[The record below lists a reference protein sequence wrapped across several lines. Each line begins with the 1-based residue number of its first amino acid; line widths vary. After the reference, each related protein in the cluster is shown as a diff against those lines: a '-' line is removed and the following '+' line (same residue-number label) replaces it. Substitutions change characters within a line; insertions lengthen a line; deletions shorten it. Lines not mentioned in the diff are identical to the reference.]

1 MKLERNMKIRISKM
15 THRLCAFS
23 CAVFMTGIASAQN
36 YPTKPI
42 RWLVPSSATGAFD
55 NVTRA
60 LAPTLGAQ
68 LGQTLIVENRGG
80 SAGLLGM
87 EQAARATP
95 DGYTLLTAGTSQMI
109 FNKFFYSKLPYDPQK
124 DFAPITLLA
133 DLPIA
138 LWVHGSIPVRSLKEL
153 ISYAKAHPGKLNYG
167 SAGVGHVFHLG
178 LEMLSQRTG
187 MHLTH
192 VPYKGVGP
200 AQLEFSAGRIELMFS
215 AATAPMMA
223 LYKAGKIY
231 ALVGGSD
238 RRMRVLPEVPSFADA
253 GIAGMDVP
261 NWIGLV
267 APSGTT
273 TDLVG
278 RLNREFAKALAAP
291 EITKFYDAQSYVV
304 DTSSPDQ
311 FAKKIARELDTWGPL
326 IKRLGITL
334 E

>member
-1 MKLERNMKIRISKM
+1 MSKFQEAFV
-15 THRLCAFS
+15 RLAAF
-23 CAVFMTGIASAQN
+23 AGVVTLTASACAQS
-36 YPTKPI
+36 YPTKPV

-60 LAPTLGAQ
+60 LAPTLSAQ
-68 LGQTLIVENRGG
+68 LGQAMIVENRGG

-95 DGYTLLTAGTSQMI
+95 DGYTLLTAGTSQLI

-138 LWVHGSIPVRSLKEL
+138 LWVHASVPVRSLKEL

-187 MHLTH
+187 IQLTH

-215 AATAPMMA
+215 AATAPLMA
-223 LYKAGKIY
+223 LSKAGKIY
-231 ALVGGSD
+231 ALVGGAE
-238 RRMRVLPEVPSFADA
+238 RRMRVLPEVPTFAES
-253 GIAGMDVP
+253 GINGMDVP

-267 APSGTT
+267 APSGIAP
-273 TDLVG
+273 DLVA

-291 EITKFYDAQSYVV
+291 EVSKFYEAQSYVV

>member
-1 MKLERNMKIRISKM
+1 METTMPYISESY
-15 THRLCAFS
+15 RLIACACF
-23 CAVFMTGIASAQN
+23 ALLAGIASAQT
-36 YPTKPI
+36 YPAKPI

-55 NVTRA
+55 NVTRV
-60 LAPTLGAQ
+60 LAPTLSAQ
-68 LGQTLIVENRGG
+68 MGQSLFVENRGG

-87 EQAARATP
+87 EQAARAAP

-109 FNKFFYSKLPYDPQK
+109 FNKFFYPKLPYDPQK

-138 LWVHGSIPVRSLKEL
+138 LWVHGSVPVRSLKEL
-153 ISYAKAHPGKLNYG
+153 ISYAKANPGKLNYG

-187 MHLTH
+187 IQLTH

-223 LYKAGKIY
+223 LAKAGKIF

-253 GIAGMDVP
+253 GVTGMDVP

-267 APSGTT
+267 APDGIAP
-273 TDLVG
+273 DLVA
-278 RLNREFAKALAAP
+278 RLNRELARALAAP
-291 EITKFYDAQSYVV
+291 EVAKYYEAQSYVV